1 MSYQR
6 EFDDDMLSYQ
16 RESTMSSYWKGVKYR
31 NMRSD
36 TRKIAIVIF
45 HYNFDKQRFF
55 LSVQTTVNL
64 GDNFFP
70 VHIISSSKPLLFG
83 HIYTSLCAV
92 IYNTSANHLRLRS
105 NIIKNIPDSV
115 ELRIQ

>member
-1 MSYQR
+1 MPYQR

-16 RESTMSSYWKGVKYR
+16 REPTMSSYWKGVKYR

-36 TRKIAIVIF
+36 TRKIAILWYSTIILISK
-45 HYNFDKQRFF
+45 D

-70 VHIISSSKPLLFG
+70 VQIISSSKPLLFG
-83 HIYTSLCAV
+83 HTYTPLCAV
-92 IYNTSANHLRLRS
+92 IYNTSANHLSLRS
-105 NIIKNIPDSV
+105 NIIKNTPDSV